1 MIRKPAL
8 SIVVTLVGTVLLFR
22 PFLALSFNEQK
33 AQLLGLR
40 PRLAHVALLGLITIA
55 IVGSQVEHGGV
66 PGFVFAIFVS
76 LFVFFNSFAINQLL
90 QYRRVGPWR
99 DYRFGEAVYVG
110 LSLVAKSAL
119 AWQVFAN
126 TLVPT

>member
-1 MIRKPAL
+1 
-8 SIVVTLVGTVLLFR
+8 VVSASAFCQR
-22 PFLALSFNEQK
+22 P
-33 AQLLGLR
+33 
-40 PRLAHVALLGLITIA
+40 
-55 IVGSQVEHGGV
+55 V
-66 PGFVFAIFVS
+66 PVHRDIGRS
-76 LFVFFNSFAINQLL
+76 AINQLL
-90 QYRRVGPWR
+90 QYRQAGPWR